1 MSETDNN
8 YDNLFEDDELE
19 VPTLIR
25 ELRKALKAQQ
35 RVVKD
40 KEAELGTIRDELT
53 GLKTEKSS
61 RTMAE
66 LLESKGAKPT
76 LAKYMKDIE
85 PTDEAV
91 TKWLT
96 ENGDDFGYKSEA
108 AGDGKPEEG
117 APSGEQVQLDPGMQA
132 ILDSMAKVQNHE
144 ASAAPGLGAGDDKN
158 LEFLGRVGQNAHSFE
173 DVEKALRAAGMLNG
187 TQQ

>member
-1 MSETDNN
+1 
-8 YDNLFEDDELE
+8 
-19 VPTLIR
+19 
-25 ELRKALKAQQ
+25 LKAQQ

-40 KEAELGTIRDELT
+40 KDAELGTIREELT

-76 LAKYMKDIE
+76 LAKYMKDVE

-96 ENGDDFGYKSEA
+96 ENGDDFGYKPEA
-108 AGDGKPEEG
+108 AGDGKPEGDGQNG
-117 APSGEQVQLDPGMQA
+117 APVLDPAMQA
-132 ILDSMAKVQNHE
+132 ILDSMAKVQNQE
-144 ASAAPGLGAGDDKN
+144 ATAAPGLVTGDDKN
-158 LEFLGRVGQNAHSFE
+158 LEFLGRVGQNAQSFE
-173 DVEKALRAAGMLNG
+173 DVEKALRAAGMLNNAS
-187 TQQ
+187 QQ